1 MTAGRA
7 DAHACL
13 LLRQMTEM
21 TPEKESKSNTP
32 PKALVSSSS
41 LSSPPHCCLL
51 DVDVDVLIVST
62 HSTSTSTS
70 TSTDTDVDVLA
81 IKDVLPVTSKERAVL
96 MENEPAPPARARQ
109 RKTSKVLL
117 DIIYPHCPVAPEE
130 KGLLGAAEDPEAA
143 KDWAVLDNST
153 LAHSAG
159 AGAVVALSPAVS
171 ADAEQQGGGSLL
183 LAAVLWV
190 LIICCTQA
198 FAELRWADIDEA
210 GMATV
215 EVEQHA
221 GGATCTGMKVATQ
234 RIAQLEALATA
245 AGLDVPPENVVY
257 ASQAPQHRQLF
268 EGSFGDMSSPTA
280 GLSESYFL
288 LYTSCVMWV
297 GVVSV
302 GLGSEAVFGT
312 FMVRLISNA
321 DGSQRSAGGVVG
333 GQRLWQMA
341 QLLFSLNILVAFFS
355 RSALGLPFLVLGL
368 WKLGF
373 PETLISLQ
381 LAGQR
386 AMPASMR
393 AFHFIDGL
401 ATLLHHTST
410 AFIIVAST
418 TGLFPHSRALVAP
431 CVVPIVQHM
440 ICLLK
445 YVAPRTHTLLM
456 LLTEVYFEWEV
467 FGNLPHMHSPHGAP
481 FSRIGRAVATD
492 MLVSH
497 WLYMVAAIIKLVAP
511 YFYSTWGPAEAAGE
525 VAQYGNEAV
534 ASRTDSRLSHGS
546 QATSVAT
553 SVATSAASTSPVSV
567 LSAGA
572 ELMELGMV
580 RHGMSRK
587 SSFKVPC

>member
-1 MTAGRA
+1 MLARA
-7 DAHACL
+7 SCCDG
-13 LLRQMTEM
+13 TEM
-21 TPEKESKSNTP
+21 SPEKESSKSNTP
-32 PKALVSSSS
+32 PKALFSSS
-41 LSSPPHCCLL
+41 LSSPPRLCCLL
-51 DVDVDVLIVST
+51 DVDV
-62 HSTSTSTS
+62 
-70 TSTDTDVDVLA
+70 LA
-81 IKDVLPVTSKERAVL
+81 NKDALPVT
-96 MENEPAPPARARQ
+96 
-109 RKTSKVLL
+109 
-117 DIIYPHCPVAPEE
+117 
-130 KGLLGAAEDPEAA
+130 
-143 KDWAVLDNST
+143 
-153 LAHSAG
+153 
-159 AGAVVALSPAVS
+159 AVS

-190 LIICCTQA
+190 LIVCCMQA

-221 GGATCTGMKVATQ
+221 GGATCTGMKAATQ

-245 AGLDVPPENVVY
+245 AGLDVPPENVFY
-257 ASQAPQHRQLF
+257 ASQAPQHLQLF
-268 EGSFGDMSSPTA
+268 EGPFGDMSSPTA
-280 GLSESYFL
+280 GLTEAYFL
-288 LYTSCVMWV
+288 LYTSCIMWV

-312 FMVRLISNA
+312 LMVRLVSNA
-321 DGSQRSAGGVVG
+321 DGTSQRSAGGVVG

-440 ICLLK
+440 ICPVK
-445 YVAPRTHTLLM
+445 YVAPRTHMLLM

-497 WLYMVAAIIKLVAP
+497 WLYMVAAVIKLVAP
-511 YFYSTWGPAEAAGE
+511 SFCSTWGPAEAAGE
-525 VAQYGNEAV
+525 VAQYGNEQAA

-553 SVATSAASTSPVSV
+553 SVATSAASTSLSPVSV

-580 RHGMSRK
+580 RHGMSRE
-587 SSFKVPC
+587 SSFKAPAFF